1 MTISLFL
8 MGAFGCIAAFAQNIY
23 LFMILRFIQGIFFP
37 GCGIPGWN
45 IAYES
50 SPKRLRIYTTFVF
63 GMMWVTGN

>member
-1 MTISLFL
+1 
-8 MGAFGCIAAFAQNIY
+8 MGAFGCIAALVHNIY
-23 LFMILRFIQGIFFP
+23 LFMGLRFVQGIFFP

-63 GMMWVTGN
+63 G